1 METNYWATVSIP
13 ILVLLAVL
21 ALFIFRR
28 RKEANPASAVNQPS
42 DGLRR
47 RNEIVARPSSF
58 MRFTS
63 KGRIARKNYWFGLV
77 ASHGMGRAFN
87 DVTSWPWAQMIAA
100 LGVLVLI
107 YRITLVSRRLHDIGL
122 SAWWQAPFVAVQLAV
137 VILGLFMTKAMSDSL
152 VARMG
157 DSRVPGI
164 IILSFIAA
172 YILFEVVIGLIPGRK
187 SANAYGDVPPPT
199 PLFPSTM

>member
-1 METNYWATVSIP
+1 MNQAPYW
-13 ILVLLAVL
+13 LN
-21 ALFIFRR
+21 
-28 RKEANPASAVNQPS
+28 K
-42 DGLRR
+42 
-47 RNEIVARPSSF
+47 RNEIVTRPSSF

-63 KGRIARKNYWFGLV
+63 KGRIARKHYWFGLL

-100 LGVLVLI
+100 IGVLIVV

-152 VARMG
+152 VARIG
-157 DSRVPGI
+157 DSKVPGI

-172 YILFEVVIGLIPGRK
+172 YFLFEVVIGLIPGRK

>member
-13 ILVLLAVL
+13 ILGLLAVL
-21 ALFIFRR
+21 ALLIFRR
-28 RKEANPASAVNQPS
+28 RQEAKPRSAVNQSS
-42 DGLRR
+42 DLVRR
-47 RNEIVARPSSF
+47 QLEIVTRPSSF
-58 MRFTS
+58 MHFTFE
-63 KGRIARKNYWFGLV
+63 GRIARENYWFGLL
-77 ASHGMGRAFN
+77 ASHGVGRAFS

-137 VILGLFMTKAMSDSL
+137 VTLGLFMTKAMSDSL
-152 VARMG
+152 VTRMG
-157 DSRVPGI
+157 GSKVPGI

-172 YILFEVVIGLIPGRK
+172 HILFEVVIGLIPGRK